1 MSLPNVSIKVNNKGL
16 GLLPPLA
23 DGQSAMLIVTNATGL
38 SASLFAGVKTL
49 TASNYAA
56 DFTEAYDT
64 ANNEQV
70 HFHFKQFFAS
80 AASDAILYV
89 GFAALAST
97 NAQLVTKGKEILDFA
112 GGEVRFMG
120 IALNKAVP
128 ATFSLTSVLGVFVD
142 DVVKPLRLYSLA
154 SFAPVSFLLEGYG
167 MGSTDANV
175 GGLANLRSFTAGYV
189 SVVIGS
195 SYAAR
200 PWCANV
206 GMLLGWLSTLPVQR
220 KIARVKSGAPTVSP
234 VYIADALL
242 TINTAYSDVL
252 NTKGYITYRKFA
264 GKQGFYFVDDPT
276 ATAATDDLNTIARNR
291 IVDKAT
297 RLAYAV
303 YVEEIQDEIEV
314 DPVTGR
320 IAPAKARYYEVIIN
334 NAINAA
340 MTNQGEIN
348 SIDTEIDLTQNVIVT
363 NKLAVKLR
371 LTPDAYSTNIEV
383 DLGLKNPFV

>member
-23 DGQSAMLIVTNATGL
+23 DGQSAMLILTGAVGL
-38 SASLFAGVKTL
+38 PASTYVGVKTL
-49 TASNYAA
+49 TAENYAA
-56 DFTEAYDT
+56 DFTEQYDT
-64 ANNEQV
+64 DNDEQV
-70 HFHFKQFFAS
+70 YFHLKQFFGS

-89 GFAALAST
+89 GFVPLSAT
-97 NAQLVTKGKEILDFA
+97 NAEMVTKGKEILDFA
-112 GGEVRFMG
+112 GGEVRLMA
-120 IALNKAVP
+120 IAFNKVAVFNLN
-128 ATFSLTSVLGVFVD
+128 TVLGVFVD
-142 DVVKPLRLYSLA
+142 EVVKPLRLYSSA
-154 SFAPVSFLLEGYG
+154 SFAPVSFLIEGYG

-175 GGLANLRSFTAGYV
+175 GGLANLRSFTAGYM
-189 SVVIGS
+189 SIVIGS

-220 KIARVKSGAPTVSP
+220 KIARVKSGAPTAAP
-234 VYIADALL
+234 VLIAGTQL
-242 TINTAYSDVL
+242 TISTAYSDVL

-297 RLAYAV
+297 RIAYAV

-314 DPVTGR
+314 DTVTGR

-348 SIDTEIDLTQNVIVT
+348 AVETEIDLTQNVIVT

-371 LTPDAYSTNIEV
+371 LVPDAYSTNIEV
-383 DLGLKNPFV
+383 DLGLKNPFI

>member
-1 MSLPNVSIKVNNKGL
+1 MPLPNVSIVVNNKGL

-23 DGQSAMLIVTNATGL
+23 DGQSAMLILTGGVGL
-38 SASLFAGVKTL
+38 VVSPFVGVKTL
-49 TASNYAA
+49 TAENYAVE
-56 DFTEAYDT
+56 FTEAYDT
-64 ANNEQV
+64 DNNEQV
-70 HFHFKQFFAS
+70 HFHLKQFFDS

-89 GFAALAST
+89 GFVPMAAT
-97 NAQLVTKGKEILDFA
+97 NAEMVTKGKEILDFA
-112 GGEVRFMG
+112 SGEVRLLA
-120 IALNKAVP
+120 IAFNKVAVFNLN
-128 ATFSLTSVLGVFVD
+128 SMLGVFVD
-142 DVVKPLRLYSLA
+142 QVVKPLRLYSTA
-154 SFAPVSFLLEGYG
+154 SFAPVSIFVEGHG
-167 MGSTDANV
+167 MGETDATV
-175 GGLANLRSFTAGYV
+175 GGAVNLHSFTAGFM

-195 SYAAR
+195 SFEGR

-220 KIARVKSGAPTVSP
+220 KIARVKSGAPTSAP
-234 VYIADALL
+234 VFVAGTQLSIS
-242 TINTAYSDVL
+242 TAYSDVL
-252 NTKGYITYRKFA
+252 NTKGYITYRKFS

-297 RLAYAV
+297 RIAYAV

-314 DPVTGR
+314 DAVTGR

-348 SIDTEIDLTQNVIVT
+348 SVDTEIDLNQNVIVT

-371 LTPDAYSTNIEV
+371 LVPDAYATNIEV
-383 DLGLKNPFV
+383 DLGLKNPFI

>member
-23 DGQSAMLIVTNATGL
+23 DGQCAVLIITSGTDLPVAV
-38 SASLFAGVKTL
+38 FDGVKIL
-49 TASNYAA
+49 TAENYAV
-56 DFTEAYDT
+56 DFTEDYDT
-64 ANNEQV
+64 TNNEQV
-70 HFHFKQFFAS
+70 HFHLKQFFDS

-89 GFAALAST
+89 GFAPLAAT
-97 NAQLVTKGKEILDFA
+97 NAQLVIKGKEILDFA
-112 GGEVRFMG
+112 QGEVRLLA
-120 IALNKAVP
+120 IAFNKAAP
-128 ATFSLTSVLGVFVD
+128 ATFNLNSVLGLFVD
-142 DVVKPLRLYSLA
+142 EVARPLRTYSLA
-154 SFAPVSFLLEGYG
+154 IFAPVSILVEGFG
-167 MGSTDANV
+167 MASDEGSV
-175 GGLANLRSFTAGYV
+175 VVVANLRSFTAAYM
-189 SVVIGS
+189 SIIIGTS
-195 SYAAR
+195 FQGR

-220 KIARVKSGAPTVSP
+220 KIARVKSGAPAFAPVS
-234 VYIADALL
+234 IAGTPLS
-242 TINTAYSDVL
+242 ISTAYSDVL

-297 RLAYAV
+297 RIAYAV

-314 DPVTGR
+314 DTVTGR

-348 SIDTEIDLTQNVIVT
+348 SVDTEIDLNQNVIVT

-371 LTPDAYSTNIEV
+371 LVPDAYATNIEV
-383 DLGLKNPFV
+383 DLGLKNPFI